1 MADVFEMKLEIVVFL
16 SETKCDVRFEN
27 KDWDC
32 IEKLVPLLKMFH
44 DTTQTMSDRY
54 ANASLIIPEIKTL
67 KYLISQ
73 PTTKVLLS
81 GLLTTIKHIESSM

>member
-44 DTTQTMSDRY
+44 DTTK
-54 ANASLIIPEIKTL
+54 NHE
-67 KYLISQ
+67 
-73 PTTKVLLS
+73 
-81 GLLTTIKHIESSM
+81 